1 MHTKKE
7 VIVYLIEE
15 VEKLIPVKTLEKQK
29 KLGTIVFDIKNDC
42 KVSFSFDTVLAG
54 SKGKNSFVI
63 SFHMVVF
70 NPMLDKVITA
80 PFGKEN
86 INDINYGLV
95 LSLSYLNSLPKEW
108 AVYSRYM
115 FDNSKDY
122 LDVANV
128 ILEDIK
134 KYFIPYIQPLTGD
147 YNQLLDMYK
156 DPTLIKNIGN
166 WRQFI
171 TGVAAAILTD
181 RESEI
186 GDTIVPLAK
195 ANDKK
200 IEFLEF
206 KNSKNYEIELIK
218 PIKDYIDK
226 NRIK

>member
-1 MHTKKE
+1 
-7 VIVYLIEE
+7 
-15 VEKLIPVKTLEKQK
+15 
-29 KLGTIVFDIKNDC
+29 
-42 KVSFSFDTVLAG
+42 
-54 SKGKNSFVI
+54 
-63 SFHMVVF
+63 
-70 NPMLDKVITA
+70 
-80 PFGKEN
+80 
-86 INDINYGLV
+86 
-95 LSLSYLNSLPKEW
+95 
-108 AVYSRYM
+108 
-115 FDNSKDY
+115 
-122 LDVANV
+122 V